1 MELVI
6 GKLIHLFEFCFLP
19 RSMEWTATHNV
30 LLCREIL
37 VEEFYRPKK
46 GSNERGRIWTQISQ
60 NLNSVAAV
68 KFKVDQRM
76 VRKIFDLLIGRF
88 RQQSKEA
95 KASGVSPEQT
105 ELGALLEEISER
117 ETSRINT
124 RILYQQERRNRSEES
139 RGDTHPGLG
148 KSWYNQRKGK

>member
-19 RSMEWTATHNV
+19 RSMEWTTTHDV

-37 VEEFYRPKK
+37 VQEFYKFKK

-68 KFKVDQRM
+68 KFKV
-76 VRKIFDLLIGRF
+76 
-88 RQQSKEA
+88 
-95 KASGVSPEQT
+95 
-105 ELGALLEEISER
+105 
-117 ETSRINT
+117 
-124 RILYQQERRNRSEES
+124 
-139 RGDTHPGLG
+139 
-148 KSWYNQRKGK
+148 NQRAARERFDRRMKN